1 MSSRFSA
8 AATPRERAKVD
19 DWTFSSPEWLS
30 RVLPHH
36 LKRAR
41 VLAFD
46 YSISFNER
54 ELSVKQFLDQGV
66 VLLNALAGARPAP
79 SAETQT
85 RPLLVICHSLGGL
98 VPKHA
103 LWIAKQQSHRYGCIL
118 GAVAGIVF
126 LGTPHRGLSEA
137 DTLKRWLTIVASTT
151 NLRKSISLPKD
162 RVPMESTLLAQLADR
177 FEYIADRWPI
187 LTITESKKTKV
198 YLGML
203 KRESLLVSGNRE
215 SWTYHVFF

>member
-1 MSSRFSA
+1 ML
-8 AATPRERAKVD
+8 PR
-19 DWTFSSPEWLS
+19 
-30 RVLPHH
+30 H
-36 LKRAR
+36 LKCAR

-46 YSISFNER
+46 YSISVDKWEV
-54 ELSVKQFLDQGV
+54 SVKQFLEQGH
-66 VLLNALAGARPAP
+66 VLFNALAGARPAP

-98 VPKHA
+98 VLKHA

-151 NLRKSISLPKD
+151 NLRKSINLPED
-162 RVPMESTLLAQLADR
+162 RLPLERTLLAQLAHR
-177 FEYIADRWPI
+177 FESIANRCPI

-198 YLGML
+198 YLGIL
-203 KRESLLVSGNRE
+203 KRESLLVSDNRE
-215 SWTYHVFF
+215 SWACNWFL